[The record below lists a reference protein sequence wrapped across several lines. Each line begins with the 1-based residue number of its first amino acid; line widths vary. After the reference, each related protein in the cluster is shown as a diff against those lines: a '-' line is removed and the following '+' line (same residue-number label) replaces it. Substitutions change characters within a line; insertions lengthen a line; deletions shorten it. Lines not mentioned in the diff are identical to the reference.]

1 MAWNNGFPATYQ
13 QMYPQGFPMGQMYGQ
28 PMPAQNTTQAMTP
41 PTIRADIIQVEDE
54 DAAERFPLAAGTRQ
68 IFMTRPEDKIIIKT
82 MSQTGALPLEV
93 FVKRPQTPSAPR
105 YDLTEYVRKDELA
118 ELVRGALAADK
129 KEDGNGA
136 V

>member
-1 MAWNNGFPATYQ
+1 
-13 QMYPQGFPMGQMYGQ
+13 
-28 PMPAQNTTQAMTP
+28 MTP

-54 DAAERFPLAAGTRQ
+54 DTADRFPLAAGTRQ

-93 FVKRPQTPSAPR
+93 YVKRPQTPPAPR
-105 YDLTEYVRKDELA
+105 FDPSEYVRRDEIP
-118 ELVRGALAADK
+118 ELVRAALTADR
-129 KEDGNGA
+129 KEDKDGT